1 MIEAGVSERV
11 QQLVGDADS
20 RGNEIGVEAGRT
32 GAGSDLHEVASRGRL
47 AAGQVHLQHA
57 ERRRLVH
64 HADPGRRVE
73 LALAR
78 VERERVGAI
87 GASER
92 TAMRQLGEQAER
104 RMQGS

>member
-32 GAGSDLHEVASRGRL
+32 GAGSDLHEVAPRAGSPPDRCTCSTPI
-47 AAGQVHLQHA
+47 AAASCITRTHVA
-57 ERRRLVH
+57 VSSS
-64 HADPGRRVE
+64 P
-73 LALAR
+73 LAR

-104 RMQGS
+104 RIQGS